1 MKRVRAKTLILVNWR
16 AIFYENY
23 ALDDHVTALE
33 GDNGAGKTTVM
44 IAAYVVLLPDMT
56 RLRFTNVGEGEATGG
71 DKGIH
76 GRLGKPGRPSYA
88 VIEFQVGE
96 ERLLAGIRLEPKG
109 EPAVELTPFVISD
122 LPPRLGLQ
130 DLLLI
135 HEGDEDL
142 IPEIGELRENA
153 VRLGARFHR
162 CQSVK
167 EYFTILFD
175 RGITPLRLVGDED
188 RNRFSDMLR
197 TSMTG
202 GISRALNAELRSFL
216 LKEERA
222 LADTLVR
229 MRGNLDACRRTRT
242 EVQEARTLER
252 EISAVYEAGHT
263 MFAAAMAATRERA
276 EEMRRRVDE
285 ATSKCD
291 DAARERDGVTR
302 ERDRK
307 IEERDEV
314 AGQLLGARSELLAAE
329 AAHAGLVRANA
340 IAGRLANWE
349 RELGSATVELESAN
363 ERLARTEAR
372 RDACSLQQQ
381 RAEDD
386 YNRAADGLADLQ
398 AGLQEYH
405 RRADAHRMVTARLG
419 EAGDALGIKTIA
431 LGQIDERLAEL
442 RAEKQNIDLE
452 RGRLD
457 ERITGAR
464 EHRRRHDRALQA
476 LREISLQ
483 AGLDGAHDRAV
494 AALAE
499 LARLEDLAKQFDDL
513 NEELATVRAQA
524 ERQRAAKRLAQSLGR
539 QPDELVS
546 VVAVKQAVRDV
557 GLELDHQQDQLHS
570 VRAQL
575 AEVERVLKAHDERQ
589 RLLEHRGHRWRE
601 LDALASR
608 LERNLGAALR
618 SADELDAARDLLDE
632 RADQLRQRR
641 DELASTADQ
650 ANTAARTLQQS
661 GGAFPDDLLAVRDTV
676 DGELLA
682 SYFDDIGPNQA
693 GRMQAV
699 LGPLA
704 EAIVVEDVRGA
715 ATQLVALD
723 RQLETIWLVEGS
735 KAAAL
740 VEFEHPDLDGGRDVT
755 VVEGG
760 SLRVTRIPDRPT
772 LGRKARLRRIE
783 ELRERAEAADVTR
796 AEIEGQLGQISTRRR
811 ETMVLLADLE
821 TLIAGDSADELRQIA
836 DERRDATR
844 REQSLRERLDTL
856 TRENEALKRRFDGL
870 GELLAE
876 AYWLDHHDLEPRVI
890 TIAERCR
897 DAQRARE
904 EVKRTQQARTTLA
917 RDIEA
922 LRQRP
927 SSDSELTDMKVR
939 LDALATRR
947 QTVFSALDALD
958 YVAQHRDA
966 LAWTD
971 AEAVLDAKQALLPA
985 LRDQRNR
992 IREERDRANAA
1003 AQQAR
1008 EAREAAHGCW
1018 LGIDGRH
1025 KAIAAQLERGRQE
1038 LAETGVDDPSDAALA
1053 RAQARRTS
1061 LDANV
1066 EVLDEQQRRIDRD
1079 LATLGERLRAREQ
1092 TLSDLQDQR
1101 TTLDREWKPS
1111 VERWER
1117 LRAKAETDGLITVI
1131 IAKRLLESGSGSVN
1145 LNSEARAQAKLLLD
1159 RLGTARGGDEILERI
1174 RTWLEGQE
1182 QTAGDNYLQAWSVV
1196 RDWLRRRVP
1205 AQVAEVDDP
1214 LEALERLRNQLVALD
1229 ARLARD
1235 EDTLRG
1241 TSEDVANGINV
1252 HIRAAQRQVTSL
1264 NQTLE
1269 SVHFGTIR
1277 SMRIKLERKIDME
1290 RVLGALRKGEAQE
1303 LLFSSTMP
1311 IEQALE
1317 ELFSRHGGNR
1327 TGGQKLLDYR
1337 EYLTITVEILRQAE
1351 TTWERVNVSRVS
1363 TGEAIG
1369 IGAAL
1374 MMVVLTAWERA
1385 ANFLR
1390 AKRSLGTLRLLFLD
1404 EANRLSRDNL
1414 EVLFDLCKNLD
1425 LQLLIA
1431 APEVAQA
1438 QGCTTYRLVR
1448 RKTANGEE
1456 QVLATG
1462 RRMLEGGKA

>member
-1 MKRVRAKTLILVNWR
+1 MKRVRAKSLVLVNWL
-16 AIFYENY
+16 AVFYENY

-44 IAAYVVLLPDMT
+44 IAAYVVLLPDLT

-76 GRLGKPGRPSYA
+76 GRLGKSGRPSYA
-88 VIEFQVGE
+88 VIEFEIGQ

-122 LPPRLGLQ
+122 LPPRLSLQ
-130 DLLLI
+130 DLLLVR
-135 HEGDEDL
+135 EGDEDL
-142 IPEIGELRENA
+142 IPELAELRENA

-167 EYFTILFD
+167 EYFTILFE
-175 RGITPLRLVGDED
+175 RGVTPLRLVGDED

-202 GISRALNAELRSFL
+202 GISRALTAELRSFL

-222 LADTLVR
+222 LADTLMR
-229 MRGNLDACRRTRT
+229 MKGNLDACRRTRT

-285 ATSKCD
+285 AAAKCE
-291 DAARERDGVTR
+291 DAARERDAVAR

-307 IEERDEV
+307 SEEQDEI
-314 AGQLLGARSELLAAE
+314 AGQIVGARAALQE
-329 AAHAGLVRANA
+329 VEIAHARLVRANE
-340 IAGRLANWE
+340 IAGRLATLD
-349 RELGSATVELESAN
+349 RELASTTAELESAN
-363 ERLARTEAR
+363 ELRCRAEAE

-386 YNRAADGLADLQ
+386 YNRAAEGLADLQ
-398 AGLQEYH
+398 KGLEEYH
-405 RRADAHRMVTARLG
+405 RRADAHRKVKARLV
-419 EAGDALGIKTIA
+419 EACDALGIETVA
-431 LGQIDERLAEL
+431 TEQIDDRRAEL
-442 RAEKQNIDLE
+442 QKEKQNIDLE

-457 ERITGAR
+457 DRITGAR
-464 EHRRRHDRALQA
+464 EHRRRHDKALQA
-476 LREISLQ
+476 LREIVREDE
-483 AGLDGAHDRAV
+483 LDDVYEHAV

-499 LARLEDLAKQFDDL
+499 LARLEDLAKRLDDL
-513 NEELATVRAQA
+513 NEELATAQAQA
-524 ERQRAAKRLAQSLGR
+524 ERQRAAKELAQSLGR
-539 QPDELVS
+539 RPDELTTLA
-546 VVAVKQAVRDV
+546 AVKQAFRDV
-557 GLELDHQQDQLHS
+557 GLSLSQQQEQLHS

-575 AEVERVLKAHDERQ
+575 AEIKRLLEAHDERQ
-589 RLLEHRGHRWRE
+589 RLLERRGHRWRE

-608 LERNLGAALR
+608 LERDLGAALR
-618 SADELDAARDLLDE
+618 SAEELDAARDLLDE

-641 DELASTADQ
+641 DELASTIDQ
-650 ANTAARTLQQS
+650 ANTEARTLEQS
-661 GGAFPDDLLAVRDTV
+661 GGAFPDDLLAARDAV
-676 DGELLA
+676 EGELLA
-682 SYFDDIGPNQA
+682 GYFDDIGPDQA

-704 EAIVVEDVRGA
+704 EAIVVEEVRGA
-715 ATQLVALD
+715 ATRLTALD
-723 RQLETIWLVEGS
+723 RKLETIWLVEGT

-755 VVEGG
+755 VAEGG
-760 SLRVTRIPDRPT
+760 ALRITRIPNRPT

-783 ELRERAEAADVTR
+783 ELRERAEAAEDTR

-811 ETMVLLADLE
+811 ETMVLLADLD
-821 TLIAGDSADELRQIA
+821 TLIAGDPADELRQIA
-836 DERRDATR
+836 GERRDATKQ
-844 REQSLRERLDTL
+844 EQSLRERLDVL
-856 TRENEALKRRFDGL
+856 TRENEASMRWSDGL
-870 GELLAE
+870 RELLAE
-876 AYWLDHHDLEPRVI
+876 AHWLDHDDLGPRVVI
-890 TIAERCR
+890 VAERCR
-897 DAQRARE
+897 DARRARE
-904 EVKRTQQARTTLA
+904 EVKRTRQARTTLA
-917 RDIEA
+917 RDLDA

-927 SSDSELTDMKVR
+927 SSDTELADMKVR
-939 LDALATRR
+939 LDALGTRR

-958 YVAQHRDA
+958 YVAQHREA

-985 LRDQRNR
+985 LHDQRDR
-992 IREERDRANAA
+992 IREERERASVAA
-1003 AQQAR
+1003 RRAR
-1008 EAREAAHGCW
+1008 ETWETAHGKW
-1018 LGIDGRH
+1018 QEIDGRY
-1025 KAIAAQLERGRQE
+1025 KAIGAQLERERHE

-1053 RAQARRTS
+1053 RVQVRRTS
-1061 LDANV
+1061 LEANV
-1066 EVLDEQQRRIDRD
+1066 EALEERQRGIDRD
-1079 LATLGERLRAREQ
+1079 LATLGERLRSREQ
-1092 TLSDLQDQR
+1092 TLADLQDQLAA
-1101 TTLDREWKPS
+1101 LDREWQPS
-1111 VERWER
+1111 LERWER
-1117 LRAKAETDGLITVI
+1117 LRAKAEADNLVTVV
-1131 IAKRLLESGSGSVN
+1131 IAKRLLVTGIGSVN

-1174 RTWLEGQE
+1174 RSWIEGQE

-1214 LEALERLRNQLVALD
+1214 LEALERLRNHLVALD

-1241 TSEDVANGINV
+1241 TSADVANGINV
-1252 HIRAAQRQVTSL
+1252 HIRAAHRQVKVL

-1269 SVHFGTIR
+1269 TVHFGTIR
-1277 SMRIKLERKIDME
+1277 SMQIKLERKPDMD
-1290 RVLGALRKGEAQE
+1290 RVLEALRKGEAQE

-1317 ELFSRHGGNR
+1317 ELFARHGGSR

-1337 EYLTITVEILRQAE
+1337 EYLTITVEILRQAD
-1351 TTWERVNVSRVS
+1351 TTWERVNPSRVS

-1374 MMVVLTAWERA
+1374 MMVVLTAWEHSA
-1385 ANFLR
+1385 KLLR
-1390 AKRSLGTLRLLFLD
+1390 SKGSICSLRLLFLD

-1414 EVLFDLCKNLD
+1414 EVLFDLCKSLD

-1448 RKTANGEE
+1448 RKTANGEVD
-1456 QVLATG
+1456 VLVSG
-1462 RRMLEGGKA
+1462 RRMRAEGNA